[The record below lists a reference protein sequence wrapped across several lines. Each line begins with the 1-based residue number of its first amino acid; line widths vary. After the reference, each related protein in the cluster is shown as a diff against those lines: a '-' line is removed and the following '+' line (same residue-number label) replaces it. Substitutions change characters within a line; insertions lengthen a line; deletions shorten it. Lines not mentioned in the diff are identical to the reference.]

1 MSEQLSLSIIVP
13 FYNAKNSIKTCLD
26 GLLKQDFKKPF
37 EVIMIDDASK
47 DNSKEIIKRYKSLNI
62 HLHVLDTNSG
72 PAAARNVGILN
83 SKGKYLYFLDV
94 DDEIDDETFNILFDV
109 VKEDD
114 YDLVFSDKK
123 WIENSKNQ
131 RDNIF
136 DYTADRTF
144 YIKDLDE
151 IMWTR
156 FNDPMSAG
164 KIFGLTG
171 RLMKRSLIE
180 EHNILFNEKLRYLED
195 DAFVWDF
202 LAYVKKAK
210 YIRKQLYYYNIHP
223 NLNTASSDGI
233 KRGFPISNFKIV
245 KDHVKKSLQI
255 RKFSN
260 ADIKKISDQ
269 GFIFLLI
276 GGLVSYSRSILQ
288 NKIGFDE
295 GINHLRLIIKETLAD
310 LEVLGAIENY
320 SRSKEESFLIPL
332 AIKFKSRKL
341 LEFASI
347 NRAKKI
353 IKIRTKIN

>member
-26 GLLKQDFKKPF
+26 GLLKQDFKKLF

-94 DDEIDDETFNILFDV
+94 DDEIDDENFNILFDV
-109 VKEDD
+109 IKEDD

-123 WIENSKNQ
+123 WIENSKNL
-131 RDNIF
+131 RNNIF

-202 LAYVKKAK
+202 LAYVKKAR

-223 NLNTASSDGI
+223 NLNTGSSDGI
-233 KRGFPISNFKIV
+233 RRGFPISNFKLL
-245 KDHVKKSLQI
+245 KDHIKKSLQI
-255 RKFSN
+255 RKFSKV
-260 ADIKKISDQ
+260 DTKKISDQ

-276 GGLVSYSRSILQ
+276 GGLISYSRSILQ
-288 NKIGFDE
+288 NKVDFDE
-295 GINHLRLIIKETLAD
+295 GIKHLRLIIKNTLLD
-310 LEVLGAIENY
+310 EDVLDAIKSY
-320 SRSKEESFLIPL
+320 KRSKDESFLIPL
-332 AIKFKSRKL
+332 AIKLRSSKL

-347 NRAKKI
+347 KRAKELA
-353 IKIRTKIN
+353 KIRTKS